1 MNFPISLRSQ
11 AEGEKYETVPCGDA
25 YLKISKS
32 QVVGFWGSDTG
43 LGLFTLKP
51 IPKNTYICAYAPTA
65 SMQAASNQEG
75 DYVIDVSLGEKVV
88 SVNGAQN
95 PYEIGLGIYINDGSF
110 PFFLVPSKFSRL
122 VASRVNCEYSKR
134 GDEVWIKSKRA
145 ICAKEEL
152 LISYSAN
159 GSYWRTIFTAD
170 QLSIVKDALSRC
182 GSTLEEANECIRN
195 IDIEI

>member
-1 MNFPISLRSQ
+1 M
-11 AEGEKYETVPCGDA
+11 
-25 YLKISKS
+25 
-32 QVVGFWGSDTG
+32 VGFWGGDTG

-51 IPKNTYICAYAPTA
+51 IPKNTYISSICAYVPTA

-110 PFFLVPSKFSRL
+110 PFFLVPSKFSKL
-122 VASRVNCEYSKR
+122 VASRINCEYSKW
-134 GDEVWIKSKRA
+134 GDEVWIKTEPDVR
-145 ICAKEEL
+145 AKEEL

-159 GSYWRTIFTAD
+159 GSYWRTIFTED
-170 QLSIVKDALSRC
+170 QLSIVKDAVSLC
-182 GSTLEEANECIRN
+182 GSTVEEANACIRRV
-195 IDIEI
+195 DIEI

>member
-1 MNFPISLRSQ
+1 M
-11 AEGEKYETVPCGDA
+11 
-25 YLKISKS
+25 KISKS
-32 QVVGFWGSDTG
+32 QVAGFWGSDTG
-43 LGLFTLKP
+43 MGLFTLKL

-65 SMQAASNQEG
+65 SMQPASNQQG

-110 PFFLVPSKFSRL
+110 PFFLVPSKFSKL
-122 VASRVNCEYSKR
+122 VASRVNCEFSKR
-134 GDEVWIKSKRA
+134 GDEVWIKAKRD
-145 ICAKEEL
+145 IRAKEEL

-170 QLSIVKDALSRC
+170 QLLIVKDALSRC
-182 GSTLEEANECIRN
+182 GSTLEEAEECIRN

>member
-1 MNFPISLRSQ
+1 M
-11 AEGEKYETVPCGDA
+11 PCGDA
-25 YLKISKS
+25 FLKISKS
-32 QVVGFWGSDTG
+32 EVVGFWGSDTG

-65 SMQAASNQEG
+65 SMQVASNQEG
-75 DYVIDVSLGEKVV
+75 DYVIDVSFGEKVV

-110 PFFLVPSKFSRL
+110 PFFLVPSKFSKL
-122 VASRVNCEYSKR
+122 VASRVNCEFSKR
-134 GDEVWIKSKRA
+134 GDEIWIKAKRD
-145 ICAKEEL
+145 IPAKEEL

-159 GSYWRTIFTAD
+159 GSYWRSIFTAD

-182 GSTLEEANECIRN
+182 GSTIDEANECIRN